1 MPLCYDSSPLLVDA
15 VGRSDCPALL
25 QDIRSVYRT
34 SWLARFA
41 SAFRSRR
48 RPIAG
53 VIGEQLLHTYRGWH
67 ETRTDRIATHYIDA
81 LPFHP
86 PHIPTDT
93 ARRRSY
99 RRNVRC

>member
-1 MPLCYDSSPLLVDA
+1 MPLRYDSSPLLVDA
-15 VGRSDCPALL
+15 AGQSDCPALL
-25 QDIRSVYRT
+25 QDIRGVRRT
-34 SWLARFA
+34 TWLAKFT

-48 RPIAG
+48 HPIAG
-53 VIGEQLLHTYRGWH
+53 VIGSELLHVYRAWREAH
-67 ETRTDRIATHYIDA
+67 TDRIATHYIDA

-86 PHIPTDT
+86 PYIEKDT